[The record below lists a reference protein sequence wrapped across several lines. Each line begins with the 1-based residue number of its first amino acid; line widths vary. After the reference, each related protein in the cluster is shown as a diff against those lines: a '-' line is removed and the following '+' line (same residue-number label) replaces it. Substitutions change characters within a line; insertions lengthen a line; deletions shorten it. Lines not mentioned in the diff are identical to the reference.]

1 MSALSTGLHPQY
13 GVRIETR
20 RLVLRPWQLSD
31 REPLAAIQ
39 GDPVVRR
46 FYPRVLT
53 QADVDTDIQNAQIK
67 GIENGFHHQAA
78 ELKDTG
84 ELVGLI
90 GINHIPDVIRDAI
103 PGRPLVEIGWV
114 LASRFWGQGLA
125 VEGAQAWL
133 DHAWSIG
140 LDEVIATTSHL
151 NLPSQRVMQKLGMVR
166 DTGADYERPIVPE
179 GDPLRPH
186 LVYRARRPNPSG
198 KGPSK

>member
-1 MSALSTGLHPQY
+1 MSISSNGLHPHY
-13 GVRIETR
+13 GVRLETR
-20 RLVLRPWQLSD
+20 RLVLRPWQVSD
-31 REPLAAIQ
+31 REALAAIQ

-53 QADVDTDIQNAQIK
+53 QADVDADIQNAHIK

-103 PGRPLVEIGWV
+103 PGRPLIEIGWV
-114 LASRFWGQGLA
+114 LAARFWGQGLA

-133 DHAWSIG
+133 DYAWSIG

-151 NLPSQRVMQKLGMVR
+151 NLPSQRVMQKLGMER
-166 DTGADYERPIVPE
+166 DQAADYERPIVPE
-179 GDPLRPH
+179 GNPLRPH
-186 LVYRARRPNPSG
+186 LVYRARRQNLLGQGSV
-198 KGPSK
+198 K